1 MLLFCR
7 TYLTR
12 NFLNHTVLGTYK
24 NVVFNAVC
32 FFITLEYEI
41 IKHMFIVYTRHVEK
55 RPKKPKEQFQI
66 SNPAQKK
73 IGKN

>member
-1 MLLFCR
+1 MWFSMQFA
-7 TYLTR
+7 T
-12 NFLNHTVLGTYK
+12 
-24 NVVFNAVC
+24 
-32 FFITLEYEI
+32 FITLEYEI